1 MSIALLVLATCVAVA
16 AEVLLTRANPGVR
29 LPLWLG
35 QQPPRY
41 PVRALVMRSLAIGL
55 AVLGAITLDGHIGS
69 ASWLDVLLIVAAFLP
84 ALLVRLVQ
92 NGRVPA
98 HPAQ

>member
-41 PVRALVMRSLAIGL
+41 QVRALVMRALAIGL
-55 AVLGAITLDGHIGS
+55 AVLGAITIDGHIGS

-98 HPAQ
+98 QPEH

>member
-1 MSIALLVLATCVAVA
+1 M
-16 AEVLLTRANPGVR
+16 TRANPGVR

-41 PVRALVMRSLAIGL
+41 PVRALVMRALAIGL
-55 AVLGAITLDGHIGS
+55 AVLGAITIDGHIGS
-69 ASWLDVLLIVAAFLP
+69 ASRLDVLLIVAAFLP

-98 HPAQ
+98 QPEH

>member
-1 MSIALLVLATCVAVA
+1 MSIALLVLAACAAVA
-16 AEVLLTRANPGVR
+16 AEVLLTRANPGAR

-35 QQPPRY
+35 QPPRY
-41 PVRALVMRSLAIGL
+41 PTRARVMRGLAIGS

-69 ASWLDVLLIVAAFLP
+69 ASWWDVLLILAVFLP

-92 NGRVPA
+92 NGRE
-98 HPAQ
+98 PAQPGH

>member
-1 MSIALLVLATCVAVA
+1 MSIALLVLATCA
-16 AEVLLTRANPGVR
+16 AAASEVLLTRANPGAR

-35 QQPPRY
+35 RPPRY
-41 PVRALVMRSLAIGL
+41 PTGARVLRGLAAGS

-69 ASWLDVLLIVAAFLP
+69 ASWWGVLLIFVVFLP

-98 HPAQ
+98 QPVH

>member
-1 MSIALLVLATCVAVA
+1 MSIALLVLAACAAVA
-16 AEVLLTRANPGVR
+16 AEVLLTRANPGAR

-35 QQPPRY
+35 QPPPRY
-41 PVRALVMRSLAIGL
+41 PARAVVMRILAIGS
-55 AVLGAITLDGHIGS
+55 AVLGAITFDGHIGS
-69 ASWLDVLLIVAAFLP
+69 ASWSDGLLILAAFLP

-98 HPAQ
+98 QPGH